1 MKSILILIATFFV
14 YHSAFAA
21 SFDRVN
27 QMHDERLDRLIEIH
41 DSLNHIHGYCGNPG
55 RLQITARRINE
66 IWENTVKQAVYFS
79 NTGVN
84 APVRNMKVNELDL
97 RKRGSVDIFL
107 AAAFTDAV
115 SDQTRL
121 SDSDRRALG
130 SFTALLGTLRGDYR
144 FYVGGHQNFL
154 GPATFAVIV
163 DLVNAEILVLQASFC
178 E

>member
-1 MKSILILIATFFV
+1 MKSLLLLLATLFV

-27 QMHDERLDRLIEIH
+27 VMHDERLDRLVEIH
-41 DSLNHIHGYCGNPG
+41 ESLEHVHGYCGNPG
-55 RLQITARRINE
+55 RLQITARRLNE
-66 IWENTVKQAVYFS
+66 IWDNTVKQAVYFS

-84 APVRNMKVNELDL
+84 APVRNMKVSELEL
-97 RKRGSVDIFL
+97 RKRGAVDQFL
-107 AAAFTDAV
+107 AAAFTE
-115 SDQTRL
+115 SIQDQTRL
-121 SDSDRRALG
+121 SQADRMAIEN
-130 SFTALLGTLRGDYR
+130 FVAILGTLRGDYR

-163 DLVNAEILVLQASFC
+163 DLVNAEVLVLQASFC

>member
-1 MKSILILIATFFV
+1 MKSLLLLLATFVV

-27 QMHDERLDRLIEIH
+27 VMHDERLDRLVEIH
-41 DSLNHIHGYCGNPG
+41 ESLSHVHGYCGNPG

-97 RKRGSVDIFL
+97 RKRGSVDQFIS
-107 AAAFTDAV
+107 AAFTENIQDP
-115 SDQTRL
+115 TRL
-121 SDSDRRALG
+121 SGADRQALS
-130 SFTALLGTLRGDYR
+130 SFIAIMGTLRGDYR
-144 FYVGGHQNFL
+144 FYIGGHQNFL

-163 DLVNAEILVLQASFC
+163 DLVNAEVLVLQASYC

>member
-1 MKSILILIATFFV
+1 MKSILLLIATVFI

-66 IWENTVKQAVYFS
+66 IWDNTVKQAVYFS

-84 APVRNMKVNELDL
+84 APVRNMKVTELNL
-97 RKRGSVDIFL
+97 RQPGSAERFVS
-107 AAAFTDAV
+107 AAFTESIHDP
-115 SDQTRL
+115 TRL
-121 SDSDRRALG
+121 SGADRSALNNFI
-130 SFTALLGTLRGDYR
+130 SIMGTLRGDYR

-163 DLVNAEILVLQASFC
+163 DLVNAEVLVLQASYC